1 MAIGV
6 GGLAFGR
13 VTQIEADTVFEF
25 LFFSAVFNIYIFSL
39 AYLYSPSLQ
48 VYTEGDFMMSM
59 SRLDDE
65 DIEMDDGDKSAMFD
79 SVSMT

>member
-25 LFFSAVFNIYIFSL
+25 LFFTAVFNIYIFSL

-48 VYTEGDFMMSM
+48 IYTEGDFMMSM

-65 DIEMDDGDKSAMFD
+65 ENDKVDDEETFENITLS
-79 SVSMT
+79 

>member
-25 LFFSAVFNIYIFSL
+25 LFFTAVFNIYIFSL

-48 VYTEGDFMMSM
+48 IYTEGDFMMSM

-65 DIEMDDGDKSAMFD
+65 ENDEVDDEETFKNITIS
-79 SVSMT
+79 

>member
-25 LFFSAVFNIYIFSL
+25 LFFTAVFNIYIFSL

-48 VYTEGDFMMSM
+48 IYTEGDFMMSM

-65 DIEMDDGDKSAMFD
+65 ENDEVDDEETFENITLS
-79 SVSMT
+79 